1 MLRTF
6 ERKKISKILW
16 QPRLE
21 HWYNV
26 NKIHGT
32 LPERYRDMELLDVY
46 DDLNA
51 SVRAY
56 GMFNRTI
63 KITEGEDVEIASEDH
78 GTHVHITWQTPVGS
92 LNQVTQRVRTET
104 EVSAYTVEHMVKTI
118 DDLRV
123 LEYILRAR
131 KVEFDWETYD
141 AANELLGNRA
151 EPTIY
156 LPRESLQGLII
167 NYMGFEKTIYALHDH
182 PIEIERFLEVME
194 ETDDPVYDVVAQ
206 SPIRIINF
214 GDNLHAETMPPPLF
228 RKYILPYYQMRSDQL
243 HEAGKY
249 THAHWDGYLRT
260 LLPFASETGLD
271 GLEALTPLP
280 QGDVTLEEIKDA
292 LGDKLILIDGIPAT
306 HFLQQTSYKEL
317 EEFTLKVLD
326 MFSPNLILG
335 ISDEISP
342 IGDIEKVRLVSRI
355 VADYSI

>member
-6 ERKKISKILW
+6 ERKKIHTILW

-32 LPERYRDMELLDVY
+32 LPERYKDMELLDVY

-63 KITEGEDVEIASEDH
+63 KITEGEDVEITSEDH
-78 GTHVHITWQTPVGS
+78 GTHVHTTWQTPVGS
-92 LNQVTQRVRTET
+92 LKQITHRVRTET

-118 DDLRV
+118 EDLKI

-131 KVEFDWETYD
+131 KVEFDWKAYD
-141 AANELLGNRA
+141 AGNELLGDRA

-167 NYMGFEKTIYALHDH
+167 NYMGFETTIYALHDH

-228 RKYILPYYQMRSDQL
+228 SKYILPYYQMRSAQL
-243 HEAGKY
+243 HKAGKF

-260 LLPFASETGLD
+260 LLPFAKETGLD

-292 LGDKLILIDGIPAT
+292 LGDELILIDGIPAT
-306 HFLQQTSYKEL
+306 HFLQQTSYEEL

-342 IGDIEKVRLVSRI
+342 IGDIEKVRLVSQI